1 MSPLIVTNITSFQ
14 HKIPWLVKVYSW
26 GSVFEVFSISKQK
39 DPHAR
44 SFVASTHVSH
54 QPSASRAHLCFTL
67 MFICLGLHTFSHADP
82 KHLTNMQVGGGV
94 LGIVSFLVIC
104 KSIYW
109 ILESYKWTV
118 EFTGLINT
126 THFYIIFTHFQT
138 IPS

>member
-1 MSPLIVTNITSFQ
+1 MFLRSFQ
-14 HKIPWLVKVYSW
+14 LA
-26 GSVFEVFSISKQK
+26 SKK
-39 DPHAR
+39 NDPHAR
-44 SFVASTHVSH
+44 SSVASTHVSH

-82 KHLTNMQVGGGV
+82 KHLNNMQVGGGV

-109 ILESYKWTV
+109 ILESYKWSV

-138 IPS
+138 IPFIESTKWFGNLYPSVCLKGVEALLK